1 MWRIYK
7 EGQGKW
13 ARGLLAFVVGITAI
27 YAAVSLHNSLP
38 EWGQT
43 QLPFVRWS
51 FEYRFLVTGPF
62 LVAALV
68 FGVWIFN
75 HPPVVDFL
83 IDTEN
88 ELKTKVTW
96 PTKTEALNASVVVV
110 VTVAVLGAI
119 VLLVD
124 LGLVFLQGQ
133 IYPK

>member
-1 MWRIYK
+1 MWKIYK
-7 EGQGKW
+7 EGQGRW
-13 ARGLLAFVVGITAI
+13 ARAILTFVLGIGAL
-27 YAAVSLHNSLP
+27 YAAVSLHKSLP

-43 QLPFVRWS
+43 ELPLVRWT

-68 FGVWIFN
+68 FGVWIYN

-96 PTKTEALNASVVVV
+96 PTKSEALNASVVVV
-110 VTVAVLGAI
+110 VTVVILGVFVLAVDSI
-119 VLLVD
+119 LVY
-124 LGLVFLQGQ
+124 LQHQ